1 MTTQI
6 LETQTITDQELDAV
20 NGGGAG
26 ATLAW
31 AFGNIPTL
39 GIPMI
44 ADALTGG
51 HITTAAQDA

>member
-6 LETQTITDQELDAV
+6 LETQAINDQELEAV

-39 GIPMI
+39 GIPLI
-44 ADALTGG
+44 VDAATGG
-51 HITTAAQDA
+51 HITKAANDA